1 MEEFIIPTYRHLKN
15 MNPEFVSIKAFETD
29 HNFTNKRD
37 ELVNSITEWIKSK

>member
-1 MEEFIIPTYRHLKN
+1 

-37 ELVNSITEWIKSK
+37 ELANSISEWIKVSNAL